1 MAIYPNTAHTRYHL
15 NYNRIHAMKDSFDP
29 HNPRVKKARQ
39 KHLLNTPPFLA
50 LLLLLF
56 IALLTGGIAL
66 LYFKH
71 SIGWTLI
78 GFSVLPTMLIF
89 WIKTALTDI
98 PIKKTDNFTDILSE
112 NLLLLL
118 SSSTSATD
126 FAQILP
132 KTPSGAFIMARFG
145 LPVPFFTNISN
156 LLPSTTEPIYQTA
169 RTIRETTQSEEITG
183 AVLAVAII
191 ATIPNHETLLNQL
204 QLTMDDLHQG
214 IIWFNYLNGMVKDA
228 HKPVRTG
235 GIARDF
241 AFGYTPTLQKFAIN
255 LSERYAGSHTKLQQ
269 ADHTKIIDQ
278 IIETFTRGGRQ
289 NVALIGAYG
298 SGRSTIVNSLAELLM
313 DADSHIPASLKY
325 RQIYSLDA
333 PSLISSTSTESELEY
348 TMINIFNEI
357 YSAKNIILCLDN
369 AHLFFEQGP
378 GSVDIANILL
388 PVLESG
394 NVRTILIM
402 DDQKFLEISAKNPA
416 LANALNK
423 IVVTPSDR
431 NETLKILM
439 DQAPLLEYQKNVIY
453 TYRALTEAYRL
464 SEQYIHDIEMPGKAK
479 LLLESAASYAEGGLV
494 TATSVQTAVEK
505 SYGVKVKVASDTE
518 DRTKLLNLESL
529 IHEHMIDQ
537 SEAVS
542 AVANALRRAAA
553 GVKHAGRPIGTFL
566 FLGPTGVG
574 KTELAKTLSEVYFNG
589 EDNIIR
595 LDMNEFVTAADVS
608 RLIRDGAEDSL
619 SLTAQVSKQPFSVV
633 LLDEIEKAHSSVLTT
648 LLQVLDEGILRDEKN
663 REISFRDCII
673 IATSNAGATE
683 IRDRIT
689 AGAHIDDFKE
699 EFIDHLISSGEF
711 KPEFLN
717 RFDEICIFKPLSK
730 EDLLQILDLI
740 VTSTNKTLE
749 PQKISVTVTAKA
761 KQLLIDKGYDPK
773 MGARPMRRM
782 VQKTVE
788 NIVAAAILS
797 GHATP
802 GSTLTI
808 TPNEITIS

>member
-1 MAIYPNTAHTRYHL
+1 
-15 NYNRIHAMKDSFDP
+15 
-29 HNPRVKKARQ
+29 
-39 KHLLNTPPFLA
+39 
-50 LLLLLF
+50 
-56 IALLTGGIAL
+56 
-66 LYFKH
+66 
-71 SIGWTLI
+71 
-78 GFSVLPTMLIF
+78 MLIF

-241 AFGYTPTLQKFAIN
+241 AFGYTPTLQRFAIN
-255 LSERYAGSHTKLQQ
+255 LSERYAGSHTRLQQ

-357 YSAKNIILCLDN
+357 YLDN

-431 NETLKILM
+431 TETLKILM
-439 DQAPLLEYQKNVIY
+439 DQAPLLEYQKNIIY

-505 SYGVKVKVASDTE
+505 SYGVKVKVASDTD
-518 DRTKLLNLESL
+518 DRAKLLNLESL
-529 IHEHMIDQ
+529 IHERMIDQ

-689 AGAHIDDFKE
+689 AGARIDDFKE
-699 EFIDHLISSGEF
+699 EFIDRLISSGEF

-730 EDLLQILDLI
+730 KDLLQILDLI
-740 VTSTNKTLE
+740 VASTNKTLE
-749 PQKISVTVTAKA
+749 PQKISVTVTAEA